1 MSRSEK
7 YYGPDFNALE
17 RQDPEIAAVVISE
30 LVRQRQDVQ
39 LIASENF
46 TSAAVLA
53 TMGSTLSNKY
63 TEGYP
68 GKRYYG
74 GCEEVDKVEVIG
86 IERAKKLFG
95 AEHANVQPHAGSGAN
110 MAAYFALLQ
119 PKDVILSMKL
129 SAGGHLTHGHPV
141 NFSGQLYTIIG
152 YGVNQTTQQLDYD
165 EIEKLVLEHRPKM
178 IVAGASS
185 YSRFIDF
192 KRFREIADR
201 VGAYLLIDM
210 AHIAGL
216 VAAGVHPSP
225 VPYADIVTFTT
236 HKTFKGPRG
245 AVILCKEKYAQAI
258 DKAVMPGTQ
267 GGAFAHVI
275 AAKAAA
281 CIDAFS
287 DAYKQ
292 YQKQVV
298 INAKAMADRF
308 AQKGYTLIAGGT
320 DNHLFLLDVSKK
332 GLSGKQVEEALEFVG
347 IYINRNAI
355 PFDTKSPFITSGIR
369 IGTPALTTR
378 GINEN
383 QCIQVADM
391 IDEVM
396 RNIDNQAILQ
406 EISGKVKALAQT
418 LRCP

>member
-1 MSRSEK
+1 MELANILSLVAQEK
-7 YYGPDFNALE
+7 I
-17 RQDPEIAAVVISE
+17 RQEDG
-30 LVRQRQDVQ
+30 LV
-39 LIASENF
+39 LIASENY
-46 TSAAVLA
+46 VERHIRELV
-53 TMGSTLSNKY
+53 GSCLTNKY
-63 TEGYP
+63 VEGYP
-68 GKRYYG
+68 FKRYYS
-74 GCEEVDKVEVIG
+74 GCKYVDQ
-86 IERAKKLFG
+86 IEALAIEKFKELFG
-95 AEHANVQPHAGSGAN
+95 AQHANVQPHAGSGAN

-119 PKDVILSMKL
+119 QKDVILSMKL

-152 YGVNQTTQQLDYD
+152 YGVDQTTQQLDYD
-165 EIEKLVLEHRPKM
+165 EIEKLALEHRPKM

-192 KRFREIADR
+192 KKFREIADK

-287 DAYKQ
+287 DEYKQ

-332 GLSGKQVEEALEFVG
+332 GLSGKQVEEALESVG

-378 GINEN
+378 GITQE
-383 QCIQVADM
+383 QCVQVADM
-391 IDEVM
+391 IDTVM
-396 RNIDNQAILQ
+396 CNIENQTVLQ
-406 EISGKVKALAQT
+406 EVAGKVKALAQT

>member
-1 MSRSEK
+1 MELANILSLVAQEK
-7 YYGPDFNALE
+7 I
-17 RQDPEIAAVVISE
+17 RQEDG
-30 LVRQRQDVQ
+30 LV
-39 LIASENF
+39 LIASENY
-46 TSAAVLA
+46 VERHIRELV
-53 TMGSTLSNKY
+53 GSCLTNKY
-63 TEGYP
+63 VEGYP
-68 GKRYYG
+68 FKRYYS
-74 GCEEVDKVEVIG
+74 GCKYVDQ
-86 IERAKKLFG
+86 IEALAIEKFKQLFG
-95 AEHANVQPHAGSGAN
+95 AEHANVQSHAGSGAN
-110 MAAYFALLQ
+110 MAVYFALLQ

-152 YGVNQTTQQLDYD
+152 YGVDQTTQQLDYD
-165 EIEKLVLEHRPKM
+165 EIEKLALEHRPKM

-192 KRFREIADR
+192 KRFREIADK

-245 AVILCKEKYAQAI
+245 AVILCKGKFAQAI

-287 DAYKQ
+287 DEYKQ

-298 INAKAMADRF
+298 KNAKAMADRF
-308 AQKGYTLIAGGT
+308 AQNGYTLIAGGT
-320 DNHLFLLDVSKK
+320 DNHLFLIDVSKK
-332 GLSGKQVEEALEFVG
+332 GLSGKQVEEALESVG

-378 GINEN
+378 GINED
-383 QCIQVADM
+383 QCVQVADM
-391 IDEVM
+391 IDRVM
-396 RNIDNQAILQ
+396 SNIDNQAILQ
-406 EISGKVKALAQT
+406 EVAGKVKALANL

>member
-1 MSRSEK
+1 MELANILSLVAQEK
-7 YYGPDFNALE
+7 I
-17 RQDPEIAAVVISE
+17 RQEDG
-30 LVRQRQDVQ
+30 LV
-39 LIASENF
+39 LIASENY
-46 TSAAVLA
+46 VERHIRELV
-53 TMGSTLSNKY
+53 GSCLTNKY
-63 TEGYP
+63 VEGYP
-68 GKRYYG
+68 FKRYYS
-74 GCEEVDKVEVIG
+74 GCKYVDQ
-86 IERAKKLFG
+86 IEALAIEKFKQLFG

-110 MAAYFALLQ
+110 MAVYFALLQ

-152 YGVNQTTQQLDYD
+152 YGVDQTTQQLDYD
-165 EIEKLVLEHRPKM
+165 EIEKLALEHRPKM

-192 KRFREIADR
+192 KRFREIADK

-245 AVILCKEKYAQAI
+245 AVILCKGKFAQAI

-287 DAYKQ
+287 DEYKQ

-298 INAKAMADRF
+298 KNAKAMADRF
-308 AQKGYTLIAGGT
+308 AQNGYTLIAGGT
-320 DNHLFLLDVSKK
+320 DNHLFLIDVSKK
-332 GLSGKQVEEALEFVG
+332 GLSGKQVEEALESVG

-378 GINEN
+378 GINED
-383 QCIQVADM
+383 QCVQVADM
-391 IDEVM
+391 IDRVM
-396 RNIDNQAILQ
+396 SNIDNQAILQ
-406 EISGKVKALAQT
+406 EVAGKVKALANL

>member
-1 MSRSEK
+1 MKLENILSLVAQEK
-7 YYGPDFNALE
+7 I
-17 RQDPEIAAVVISE
+17 RQEDG
-30 LVRQRQDVQ
+30 LV
-39 LIASENF
+39 LIASENY
-46 TSAAVLA
+46 VERHIRELV
-53 TMGSTLSNKY
+53 GSCLTNKY
-63 TEGYP
+63 VEGYP
-68 GKRYYG
+68 FKRYYS
-74 GCEEVDKVEVIG
+74 GCKYVDQ
-86 IERAKKLFG
+86 IETLAIEKFKELFG
-95 AEHANVQPHAGSGAN
+95 AEHAGSGAN

-119 PKDVILSMKL
+119 PKDLILSMKL

-141 NFSGQLYTIIG
+141 NFSGQLYTIVG

-165 EIEKLVLEHRPKM
+165 EIEKLALEHRPKM

-192 KRFREIADR
+192 KRFREIADK

-287 DAYKQ
+287 DEYKQ

-298 INAKAMADRF
+298 INSKAMADRF

-320 DNHLFLLDVSKK
+320 DNHLFLIDVSKK
-332 GLSGKQVEEALEFVG
+332 GLSGKQVEEALESVG

-378 GINEN
+378 GISQE
-383 QCIQVADM
+383 QCVQVADM

-396 RNIDNQAILQ
+396 SNVDNQAVLQ
-406 EISGKVKALAQT
+406 KVATRVKALAQT

>member
-1 MSRSEK
+1 MELAHILSLVAQEK
-7 YYGPDFNALE
+7 I
-17 RQDPEIAAVVISE
+17 RQEDG
-30 LVRQRQDVQ
+30 LV
-39 LIASENF
+39 LIASENY
-46 TSAAVLA
+46 AERHIRELV
-53 TMGSTLSNKY
+53 GSCLTNKY
-63 TEGYP
+63 VEGYP
-68 GKRYYG
+68 FKRYYS
-74 GCEEVDKVEVIG
+74 GCKYVDQ
-86 IERAKKLFG
+86 IEALAIEKFKELFG
-95 AEHANVQPHAGSGAN
+95 ADHANVQPHAGSGAN
-110 MAAYFALLQ
+110 MAVYFALLQ

-152 YGVNQTTQQLDYD
+152 YGVDEKTQQLDYD
-165 EIEKLVLEHRPKM
+165 EIEKLALEHRPKM

-192 KRFREIADR
+192 KRFREIADK
-201 VGAYLLIDM
+201 VGAYVLIDM

-216 VAAGVHPSP
+216 VAAGAHPSP

-245 AVILCKEKYAQAI
+245 AVILCKEKFAQAI

-287 DAYKQ
+287 DTYKE

-308 AQKGYTLIAGGT
+308 CQKGYTLIAGGT
-320 DNHLFLLDVSKK
+320 DNHMFLLDVSKK
-332 GLSGKQVEEALEFVG
+332 GLSGKQVEEALESVG
-347 IYINRNAI
+347 IYVNRNAI

-378 GINEN
+378 GINED
-383 QCIQVADM
+383 QCVQVADM
-391 IDEVM
+391 IDQVM
-396 RNIDNQAILQ
+396 SYIDNQAVLQ
-406 EISGKVKALAQT
+406 EVAGKVKSLAQT